1 MIDFLLRRGI
11 RLTRVSE
18 WPDYY
23 DELPGGSAPGR
34 TVVAELFNVNE
45 LGAWKDKL
53 RPSFIVAPLPATLEE
68 MMELPAYKRSW
79 RVKALM
85 LKLIV
90 RMLLARLSG
99 KRWVAG
105 GAALQGGMLQAALRA
120 RVPIRTDRKRTRL
133 KSSDKCATS
142 M

>member
-1 MIDFLLRRGI
+1 MRISDWSSDVCSSDLLGDAVDAPGATPARRRAYLREAPRMIDFLLRRGI

-34 TVVAELFNVNE
+34 TVVAALFNVNE

-53 RPSFIVAPLPATLEE
+53 RPSFIVAPLPAQLEE
-68 MMELPAYKRSW
+68 MQELPAYKRSW

-85 LKLIV
+85 
-90 RMLLARLSG
+90 
-99 KRWVAG
+99 
-105 GAALQGGMLQAALRA
+105 
-120 RVPIRTDRKRTRL
+120 PIGRGHV
-133 KSSDKCATS
+133 
-142 M
+142 

>member
-1 MIDFLLRRGI
+1 MINFLLRLGI

-53 RPSFIVAPLPATLEE
+53 RPSFIVAPLPATLAE
-68 MMELPAYKRSW
+68 MMALPAYQRSC
-79 RVKALM
+79 RGQALM
-85 LKLIV
+85 LPGY
-90 RMLLARLSG
+90 RPLLSSRDLCPS
-99 KRWVAG
+99 
-105 GAALQGGMLQAALRA
+105 
-120 RVPIRTDRKRTRL
+120 RVTSRTRQR
-133 KSSDKCATS
+133 
-142 M
+142 